1 MWKNLM
7 WGHYNREMASLRT
20 FSTRK
25 LSTIF
30 NPETEKKYII
40 NIEKSIFNYAV
51 SNCVGAHNWKN
62 DSLRN
67 CYKQLWLSVWFNL
80 THPDNPGLIK
90 RIRDERI
97 HTKTIAGSSPS
108 ELWIDGPW
116 HKASITSKEN
126 YAKKFLRS
134 KELELPD
141 DYEGLNKCGKCKSMR
156 TTYYQLQTRSA
167 DEPMTTFCRCHTCDN
182 HWKF

>member
-1 MWKNLM
+1 
-7 WGHYNREMASLRT
+7 MASLRIFAT
-20 FSTRK
+20 QR
-25 LSTIF
+25 LSTLF
-30 NPETEKKYII
+30 NPLTEKKYIV
-40 NIEKSIFNYAV
+40 NIEKSIFNCAM
-51 SNCVGAHNWKN
+51 STCIGAHNWKN
-62 DSLRN
+62 PSLRN
-67 CYKQLWLSVWFNL
+67 CYKQLWLSIWFNL
-80 THPDNPGLIK
+80 THPDNPGLLE
-90 RIRDERI
+90 RIRSERI
-97 HTKTIAGSSPS
+97 QTRVIAGSDPS
-108 ELWIDGPW
+108 QLWTDGPW
-116 HKASITSKEN
+116 HKASIANKED

>member
-1 MWKNLM
+1 MT
-7 WGHYNREMASLRT
+7 SLRA
-20 FSTRK
+20 FALQR
-25 LSTIF
+25 LSTLF
-30 NPETEKKYII
+30 NPETERKYIV
-40 NIEKSIFNYAV
+40 NIEKSIFNHAV
-51 SNCVGAHNWKN
+51 ASCKGAHNWKN
-62 DSLRN
+62 DSMRS
-67 CYKQLWLSVWFNL
+67 CYKQAWLSIWFNI
-80 THPDNPGLIK
+80 THPDNPGLI
-90 RIRDERI
+90 ERLRSGVI
-97 HTKTIAGSSPS
+97 PAKTIAGSSPS
-108 ELWIDGPW
+108 ELWVDGPW
-116 HKASITSKEN
+116 HKASIANKED